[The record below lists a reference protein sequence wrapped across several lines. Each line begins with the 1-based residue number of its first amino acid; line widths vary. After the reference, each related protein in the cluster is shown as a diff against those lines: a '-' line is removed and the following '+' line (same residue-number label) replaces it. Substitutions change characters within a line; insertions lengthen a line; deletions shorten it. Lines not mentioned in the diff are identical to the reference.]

1 MAISQPERPTIRINS
16 LAVDPQVGEFRGN
29 GIKIKAQEQPFQ
41 LPVAQRERELFY
53 LEEVP
58 SLEGSSS
65 PTIRVVQNMFAECGG
80 RREDGTQ

>member
-1 MAISQPERPTIRINS
+1 ME
-16 LAVDPQVGEFRGN
+16 VDPRVGELRGN
-29 GIKIKAQEQPFQ
+29 GIKIRVQDQPFQ
-41 LPVAQRERELFY
+41 LPVALLGRELSY

-58 SLEGSSS
+58 PLEGSSS